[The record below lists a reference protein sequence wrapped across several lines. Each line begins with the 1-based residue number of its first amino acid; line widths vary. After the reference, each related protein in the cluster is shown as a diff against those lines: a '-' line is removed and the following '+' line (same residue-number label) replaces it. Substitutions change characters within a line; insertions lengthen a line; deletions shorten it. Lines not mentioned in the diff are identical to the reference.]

1 MMNEFP
7 SKYMA
12 VTREAS
18 GSDTPPV
25 NVSEYLEYLDAMG
38 LREEHFPAIQPT
50 MQKRIWERFPQP
62 AGPEA
67 LEKVIEELRKQDG
80 RFHMEGGS
88 WTNNLSWVRG
98 YGDVLGPMEQ
108 ASALFS
114 EKTRG
119 VPTSDPRYCN
129 ALFYLLTTQTSCYR
143 YWGSGVWT
151 DYAREL
157 CRRTSDILRCD
168 F

>member
-1 MMNEFP
+1 M
-7 SKYMA
+7 
-12 VTREAS
+12 REAS

-25 NVSEYLEYLDAMG
+25 NVSEYLEYLDALG
-38 LREEHFPAIQPT
+38 IRERDFPPIQPIL
-50 MQKRIWERFPQP
+50 QKRIWSRFQEG
-62 AGPEA
+62 AGGEA
-67 LEKVIEELRKQDG
+67 LERVIADLRKEDG

-98 YGDVLGPMEQ
+98 YGHVLAPMEQ
-108 ASALFS
+108 VSALFA

-119 VPTSDPRYCN
+119 VAPSEHRYRN
-129 ALFYLLTTQTSCYR
+129 ALYYLLMTQTSCFR

-151 DYAREL
+151 EYAREL
-157 CRRTSDILRCD
+157 CRRATAILQHD